1 MEVRSLVLRTGTCR
15 ARVRPLSRSVR
26 LSTPDILAVAAAVAR
41 AFEHA
46 GIEYFLGGSLASS
59 YQGEPRATN
68 DIDFVVAMAEPDVTP
83 FAEALGEDFLVDEP
97 SLRQAVR
104 ERRSWNL
111 IHLPTFTKVDLI
123 MQGTG
128 AYDANEFE
136 RRERV
141 EVRQGE
147 LLFLKRPEDTVLR
160 KLLWYREG
168 GGVSDRQWRDVI
180 GVLRHSAML
189 LDSSY
194 LDHWARELALDDL
207 LGRAR
212 REATEP

>member
-1 MEVRSLVLRTGTCR
+1 MLRTGACR
-15 ARVRPLSRSVR
+15 TRVRPLSRNAR
-26 LSTPDILAVAAAVAR
+26 LSPPDILAVAVAVAR

-46 GIEYFLGGSLASS
+46 GIGYFLGGSLASS

-68 DIDFVVAMAEPDVTP
+68 DIDFVVAMSESDVAP
-83 FAEALGEDFLVDEP
+83 LGDALGDDFLADAP
-97 SLRQAVR
+97 ALRRALR
-104 ERRSWNL
+104 ERRNWNL

-123 MQGTG
+123 MQGAG
-128 AYDANEFE
+128 PYDVSEFE

-141 EVRQGE
+141 EVRRGE
-147 LLFLKRPEDTVLR
+147 VLFLKRPEDTVLR

-189 LDSSY
+189 LDSGY

-207 LGRAR
+207 LDGAR
-212 REATEP
+212 REAAEA

>member
-1 MEVRSLVLRTGTCR
+1 MLWTEVCRT
-15 ARVRPLSRSVR
+15 RVRPLSRSVR

-41 AFEHA
+41 AFECA

-68 DIDFVVAMAEPDVTP
+68 DIDFVVAMSEPDVTP
-83 FAEALGEDFLVDEP
+83 FAEALGENFLVDEP
-97 SLRQAVR
+97 SLCQAVR

-111 IHLPTFTKVDLI
+111 IHLPTSTKVDLI
-123 MQGTG
+123 MQGAG
-128 AYDANEFE
+128 AYDASEFE

-168 GGVSDRQWRDVI
+168 GGVSDRQWRDVT
-180 GVLRHSAML
+180 GVLRHSAAS

-207 LGRAR
+207 LDKAR
-212 REATEP
+212 REAAEP

>member
-1 MEVRSLVLRTGTCR
+1 M
-15 ARVRPLSRSVR
+15 
-26 LSTPDILAVAAAVAR
+26 
-41 AFEHA
+41 
-46 GIEYFLGGSLASS
+46 
-59 YQGEPRATN
+59 
-68 DIDFVVAMAEPDVTP
+68 
-83 FAEALGEDFLVDEP
+83 
-97 SLRQAVR
+97 
-104 ERRSWNL
+104 
-111 IHLPTFTKVDLI
+111 
-123 MQGTG
+123 
-128 AYDANEFE
+128 NEFE

-168 GGVSDRQWRDVI
+168 AGVSDRQWRDVI